1 MLDLMIKGGSIIDGS
16 GCAPYSA
23 DIGIKGG
30 RICEIGRVFA
40 NARKTVDARGLTV
53 TPGFIDS
60 HSHSDS
66 AIFVSPEMREKCEQG
81 ITTSIAGMCGSSSLA
96 SAGGKLADPKNL
108 SLLEKEGK
116 FGSNIATFVGHG
128 TIRKAVM
135 GLENREPTEYELDKM
150 KSLLS
155 ESIKNGALGMST
167 GLIYTPGSFAKTEEL
182 MELSK
187 VCAAEGGLLSSHMRN
202 ESDRLIEATE
212 EFLSFI
218 KESGAR
224 GIISHH
230 KAAQRANHG
239 KVNTTLGMID
249 KMNAEGYEVFC
260 DVYPYTA
267 SSTSLSA
274 RFVPKEYTADGKT
287 VENLSNSET
296 LKKIIDYNKTTYD
309 IDRIDWALVT
319 SCKGHPEY
327 EGKYISEIA
336 KMMGTSD
343 LDAALELIRI
353 SGNSTGAC
361 YFSMSEEDVT
371 TVIKHPRA
379 MICTD
384 SGVAPLSSS
393 YHPRLRASFPRAI
406 RRFVR
411 ELGAISLPEMI
422 RKMTS
427 LPAYVYNLSG
437 KGYIKVGYDADICVF
452 DYERLFDR
460 ADYLAPDL
468 HTEGLNY
475 VIVGGEIAARDA
487 EYTGS
492 LNGKFIPRRQSRNG
506 S

>member
-1 MLDLMIKGGSIIDGS
+1 MFDFIIKGGNIIDGS
-16 GCAPYSA
+16 GSAPYSA
-23 DIGIKGG
+23 DIGIKDGK
-30 RICEIGRVFA
+30 ICEIGHIPE
-40 NARKTVDARGLTV
+40 NAERIIDAKGLTV

-66 AIFVSPEMREKCEQG
+66 AIFTSPEMREKCEQG

-96 SAGGKLADPKNL
+96 SIGGKLADPKNL

-155 ESIKNGALGMST
+155 ESIKSGALGMST

-212 EFLSFI
+212 EFLSFV

-309 IDRIDWALVT
+309 IDCIDWALVT
-319 SCKGHPEY
+319 RCKGHPEY

-336 KMMGTSD
+336 KMMGMSD

-353 SGNSTGAC
+353 SGNSTSAC
-361 YFSMSEEDVT
+361 FFSMSEEDVT
-371 TVIKHPRA
+371 TVIKHPRS

-384 SGVAPLSSS
+384 SGVAPSSS

-452 DYERLFDR
+452 DYERLADK
-460 ADYLAPDL
+460 ADYINPHLRA
-468 HTEGLNY
+468 EGLSY

-492 LNGKFIPRRQSRNG
+492 MSAKFIPRR
-506 S
+506 